1 MSYILYKRRIN
12 VQKIL
17 FYLSGFIGLGAYL
30 GGAVMFLSP
39 NGAVLGLDA
48 ILPHMQ
54 ILPFAE
60 LLFRDFT
67 FSAIMLILVN
77 GVCNTVAVVGLAT
90 KRGYGVICSLLAA
103 VMLLCW
109 LGVQWVVFAINPLT
123 TIYTVLGI
131 IQLSL
136 SWSLIKCN
144 RKNIE

>member
-1 MSYILYKRRIN
+1 MPYKRRIN
-12 VQKIL
+12 IQRIL
-17 FYLSGFIGLGAYL
+17 MYLSGFIGLGAYL
-30 GGAVMFLSP
+30 GGAMMLLSP
-39 NGAVLGLDA
+39 DGVVFGMDA

-54 ILPFAE
+54 SLPFAE
-60 LLFRDFT
+60 SLFRDFT

-90 KRGYGVICSLLAA
+90 KSSYRVICSLLAA

-109 LGVQWVVFAINPLT
+109 LGVQWVIFAINPPT

-136 SWSLIKCN
+136 SWSLIKGN